1 MSPPSTP
8 ETPEASQ
15 PRPRVRKVIL
25 HVLRPSSDIPV
36 ATPGLPPL
44 PLPPPESPLQT
55 PSLPLLPLPPP
66 PSPHL
71 PPVVGPP
78 SQIGDQYS
86 LAGLAMNTP
95 PTYARLGGASYPP
108 VYLPGMHHNPYG
120 LNIGARPFPPWG
132 YPQYPLVPLPGL
144 VPGPVD
150 QNIPRCQDPRV
161 AQRDGG
167 VGTNNATPS
176 STVSTRLGR
185 TYPNKEVSDGV
196 WRFQTEVVDDH
207 IKHAFTA
214 QTDMIWA
221 DFREEVCRCLNRP
234 CSGVRIMFWISGGGH
249 AWSELGSE
257 FDWMD
262 AIAKLKEKARSAR
275 TRAVSMEVKDKHAHA
290 KVQNTKGKGKEK
302 HCHEDD
308 IPLAPSPE
316 MQHVACEKHSRPGKR
331 TYCLVES
338 TSGEHK
344 ELTHEE
350 MSLWAKQISLEN
362 TTVYTPPNLNKYNY
376 PPTKKARTV
385 RATPE
390 VHISVNITPAV
401 GTENP
406 MVQATHQVLTVSMPT
421 PGPSRVACVD
431 RDSSHATPPSV
442 VGPSTQTPPSHI
454 LILLD
459 CLAEL
464 RVPMVMELLR
474 LMDAQDPAIGLKYV
488 DLEEELTELGITD
501 SVILYSLPI
510 SILASFGDLT
520 HDLARRLQ
528 HFCYDLFIPLGLVE
542 PRESDDTT
550 EDNSLSQQET
560 EGLLVLK
567 RDKYSLNLLKG
578 ENVLPACCAL
588 AYKAFAAQQLEED
601 HLDEV
606 IEVSDDET
614 VVDGVKLDV
623 DGDRATSYEV

>member
-1 MSPPSTP
+1 
-8 ETPEASQ
+8 
-15 PRPRVRKVIL
+15 
-25 HVLRPSSDIPV
+25 
-36 ATPGLPPL
+36 
-44 PLPPPESPLQT
+44 
-55 PSLPLLPLPPP
+55 
-66 PSPHL
+66 
-71 PPVVGPP
+71 
-78 SQIGDQYS
+78 
-86 LAGLAMNTP
+86 MNTP

-108 VYLPGMHHNPYG
+108 VYPPGMHHNPYG
-120 LNIGARPFPPWG
+120 LNIGAGPFPPWG

-150 QNIPRCQDPRV
+150 QNIPRRQDPRA

-176 STVSTRLGR
+176 STVSTRPGR

-221 DFREEVCRCLNRP
+221 DFHEEVCRCLNRP
-234 CSGVRIMFWISGGGH
+234 RSGVRIMFRISGGGH

-262 AIAKLKEKARSAR
+262 AIAKLKEKAHSAR
-275 TRAVSMEVKDKHAHA
+275 TRAVSMEVKDKHTHA
-290 KVQNTKGKGKEK
+290 KVQNTKGKGKGK
-302 HCHEDD
+302 HRREDD
-308 IPLAPSPE
+308 IPPAPSPE
-316 MQHVACEKHSRPGKR
+316 MVRQLGCLIQLQQHVACEKHSRPGKR

-338 TSGEHK
+338 TSGEHE

-362 TTVYTPPNLNKYNY
+362 TTVYTPPNLNKYDY

-390 VHISVNITPAV
+390 VHVSVNITPAV

-406 MVQATHQVLTVSMPT
+406 MVQATHQVSTVSMPT
-421 PGPSRVACVD
+421 PGPSRVTCVD
-431 RDSSHATPPSV
+431 RDSSRATPPSV
-442 VGPSTQTPPSHI
+442 AGPSTQTPPSRI

-464 RVPMVMELLR
+464 RVPTVMELLR

-560 EGLLVLK
+560 EGLL
-567 RDKYSLNLLKG
+567 
-578 ENVLPACCAL
+578 
-588 AYKAFAAQQLEED
+588 EED

-614 VVDGVKLDV
+614 VVDGVKSDV